1 MADYRTEEEQIELIK
16 KWWRENGRSTVVGV
30 GVALVLFFGW
40 MQWQAYQKKNIE
52 AASDLFQQMLTA
64 TEAVDGAQKV

>member
-30 GVALVLFFGW
+30 GCGGSGIFLVGRS
-40 MQWQAYQKKNIE
+40 AYQKKKT
-52 AASDLFQQMLTA
+52 LRWR
-64 TEAVDGAQKV
+64 